1 MWLVVANILV
11 LESFVLATMQ
21 VGQVVRLLQTS
32 NKTNVILC
40 SVISYLYIS
49 GKLLY
54 S

>member
-21 VGQVVRLLQTS
+21 VGQVMRFLQTS

-40 SVISYLYIS
+40 SANVYMN
-49 GKLLY
+49 GKVLHL
-54 S
+54 